1 MKNQYVGDIGDYGK
15 YGLLRYLAGN
25 GIKIGVNWYLTPDD
39 SSNDG
44 KHVTYLDKD
53 ADRWYDEELYLALK
67 SLVMGNRRNVAEV
80 EKMNLIKDAVYYHE
94 MLDVSCDAFRGRTK
108 EERRNARKVWH
119 QAALNFC
126 KEADLVFL
134 DPDNGL
140 VREEPSSFRES
151 GKYVYAQEAADYY
164 RQGQN
169 VMYYC
174 QKGRRTWEQWGE
186 TKNIMAQ
193 VLPEAILC
201 GITFHRGT
209 QRTYIFVVHPEDY
222 KRYYK
227 ILTRFLH
234 TRWSKV
240 FTAEYVG
247 DLDWMCRTTGEKLD
261 IRLEGD
267 RVMTIETTEGG
278 DVVIRYSDVKNRSLR
293 MSGEYFASYFE
304 L

>member
-39 SSNDG
+39 GSNDG
-44 KHVTYLDKD
+44 KHVAYLDKD
-53 ADRWYDEELYLALK
+53 SDRWYDEELYLGLK

-94 MLDVSCDAFRGRTK
+94 MLDVSCDASGGRTK

-119 QAALNFC
+119 QAALSFC

-140 VREEPSSFRES
+140 VREKPSSLRKS

-193 VLPEAILC
+193 VLPDAILC

-227 ILTRFLH
+227 ILTGFLH

-247 DLDWMCRTTGEKLD
+247 DSDWMCRTTGL
-261 IRLEGD
+261 
-267 RVMTIETTEGG
+267 
-278 DVVIRYSDVKNRSLR
+278 
-293 MSGEYFASYFE
+293 
-304 L
+304 